1 MVRGDGQGQCN
12 RQKWAFDSSSII
24 LFDYQF
30 IPSCKEL
37 LEKTFRSVQH
47 HVRIVTVSDWFWST
61 FQVESPNTLFW
72 KRIYPTEITWNY
84 LFLKS
89 QYGVKSKILSPR
101 SLFEPFCWLSLCN
114 HWFICQ
120 LTYPNIPLYLNLFNK
135 KSPFSPTKSPHLV
148 QLMVTLFLKGSY
160 ETPPFSSQKKWFQD
174 IFPFSWSYS
183 PRFNSYLLW

>member
-1 MVRGDGQGQCN
+1 MVRGDGSGKCNGQKCV
-12 RQKWAFDSSSII
+12 FDTSSII

-101 SLFEPFCWLSLCN
+101 PFTWTPTKIIFWN
-114 HWFICQ
+114 HWFFSLPSKIK
-120 LTYPNIPLYLNLFNK
+120 IPLYWTFW
-135 KSPFSPTKSPHLV
+135 TKSVHLV
-148 QLMVTLFLKGSY
+148 T
-160 ETPPFSSQKKWFQD
+160 QKVS
-174 IFPFSWSYS
+174 I
-183 PRFNSYLLW
+183 

>member
-1 MVRGDGQGQCN
+1 MVWDDGQGQCN
-12 RQKWAFDSSSII
+12 GQKCVFDTSSII

-72 KRIYPTEITWNY
+72 NRTYLTEFTLDY

-89 QYGVKSKILSPR
+89 QHGMKSKILSPR
-101 SLFEPFCWLSLCN
+101 PSILELFAVSICNYKSISTLIKSKISLTSNSFEVRSHFEVSL
-114 HWFICQ
+114 
-120 LTYPNIPLYLNLFNK
+120 
-135 KSPFSPTKSPHLV
+135 
-148 QLMVTLFLKGSY
+148 
-160 ETPPFSSQKKWFQD
+160 
-174 IFPFSWSYS
+174 
-183 PRFNSYLLW
+183 